1 MTTKL
6 VTFKT
11 NHTILAEI
19 ELGIGNEILIRKPVQ
34 VVVQPTKDGPMMG
47 FAPFLDFAEEFTTGI
62 KFSMDNVLCITTP
75 SKDLENQYSKMFG
88 SGIEIASTIPK
99 I

>member
-1 MTTKL
+1 MTIKL
-6 VTFKT
+6 ITFKT
-11 NHTILAEI
+11 NHTILAGVTNTTFGEI
-19 ELGIGNEILIRKPVQ
+19 VITKPVQ

-62 KFSMDNVLCITTP
+62 KFGMENVLCITTP

-88 SGIEIASTIPK
+88 SGIEIASSIPK
-99 I
+99 F